1 MFKRETVIRIV
12 LGGFGVLLSVVLVE
26 VALHVYF
33 PTPTYGNTLVPD
45 AALGWVHTPNVSAV
59 FTRVPDVPR
68 TPIRINSHG
77 FRDVEH
83 TFTKP
88 PDTFRILVLGDSFV
102 EAYQTPLER
111 TFPRLLEGPVAACLP
126 PGTKV
131 EVINAGI
138 GAYSPAQYYL
148 TYQTIGY
155 KYNADVVLVEFLG
168 ANDIWTSSPALDPL
182 SVRRPFF
189 QIKDGELVRVPNS
202 VLGNSP
208 AANMPQTPGLF
219 ELVKGFFRDNSHL
232 YFFVGNFLRE
242 RVPVIANPLKT
253 LGILSPDPDT
263 VPPDFQVYKSNYT
276 PEWEEAWEI
285 TKKLY
290 LDLDRTVRGR
300 GSRMAVFSIPVP
312 AQVHPDAWK
321 TLEQSFPIIS
331 AEKWDPGKPDKIMA
345 SFLRENGIPVLP
357 LLPAFREEA
366 RRSGDYL
373 YYPHDGHW
381 DSAGHRVAAREIAR
395 FLCSSGLLPQAK

>member
-1 MFKRETVIRIV
+1 MFKRETVNRIA

-26 VALHVYF
+26 VALHIYF
-33 PTPTYGNTLVPD
+33 PAPTYGNTLVPD
-45 AALGWVHTPNVSAV
+45 AALGWVHTPNASAV
-59 FTRVPDVPR
+59 FTHVPDVPR

-88 PDTFRILVLGDSFV
+88 PNTFRILVLGDSFV
-102 EAYQTPLER
+102 EAYQTPLEK
-111 TFPRLLEGPVAACLP
+111 TFPRLLEGTVACLP

-138 GAYSPAQYYL
+138 GGYSPAQYYL
-148 TYQTIGY
+148 TYETIGY
-155 KYNADVVLVEFLG
+155 KYQADLVLAEFLG
-168 ANDIWTSSPALDPL
+168 ANDVWTDSFKLDL
-182 SVRRPFF
+182 WFARRPFF
-189 QIKDGELVRVPNS
+189 QINDGELIRVPHPSLNKPS
-202 VLGNSP
+202 GQDASK
-208 AANMPQTPGLF
+208 TPGLF
-219 ELVKGFFRDNSHL
+219 ETAKGFFRDNSRL

-242 RVPVIANPLKT
+242 RVPAVAKPLKA
-253 LGILSPDPDT
+253 LGILSPDSDFLH
-263 VPPDFQVYKSNYT
+263 PDFGVYSTRYT

-285 TKKLY
+285 TKRLY
-290 LDLDRTVRGR
+290 LDLDKAVRSR
-300 GSRMAVFSIPVP
+300 GARLAVFSIPVP

-331 AEKWDPGKPDKIMA
+331 AEKWDSDKPDTIIA
-345 SFLRENGIPVLP
+345 PFLQERHIPVLP

-381 DSAGHRVAAREIAR
+381 DSAGHRLATMEIAR
-395 FLCSSGLLPQAK
+395 FLCSTGLASQVK